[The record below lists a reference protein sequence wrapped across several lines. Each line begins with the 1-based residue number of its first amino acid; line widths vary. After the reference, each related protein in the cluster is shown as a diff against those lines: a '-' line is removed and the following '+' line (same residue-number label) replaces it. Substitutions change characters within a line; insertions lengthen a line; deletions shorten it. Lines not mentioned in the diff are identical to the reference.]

1 MQYLFVLCALLSLS
15 ASLPAE
21 ELVRTVPLAA
31 DPLIVSSVRGKQLQP
46 LLEIANPGISSPVY
60 ALKGMIRYED
70 VEGEGFLQLDN
81 HFGETG
87 TFFTKSLAP
96 TGPLGKITGS
106 SDWRPFVLPFYTN
119 SGDQADSPSLLPEK
133 LSLAVYLP
141 GSGTVSL
148 REVALYQYASGE
160 DPLRQAGQWF
170 GDRSAGLIGGIGGS
184 LLGVW
189 GALVGFLSSRGKAR
203 RFVIGSASG
212 ILVFGI
218 AGIVAGVA
226 ALAAAQPYAVW
237 FPLLLFGIIVVAV
250 IGKLRGSLSARYAQV
265 ELKRMQSM
273 DA

>member
-31 DPLIVSSVRGKQLQP
+31 DPLIVSSVPGKQLQP
-46 LLEIANPGISSPVY
+46 LLEIADPGISSPVY